1 MREQE
6 PSGDELDRDTITGND
21 IANWLNANGPE
32 WVLKFEPL
40 GEDTEYLGFVDGRF
54 KLAADDEV
62 IPIALDYFSDIADRA
77 RTVEYVAV
85 EDSPFSPEDDDED
98 DADA

>member
-1 MREQE
+1 MSEQE

-54 KLAADDEV
+54 KLASDGEV
-62 IPIALDYFSDIADRA
+62 MPIALDYFSDLADRA
-77 RTVEYVAV
+77 RTVEYVTV
-85 EDSPFSPEDDDED
+85 EESPFSPGADDED
-98 DADA
+98 EDA